1 MHMKN
6 FFLIFA
12 MIPMLT
18 FGQISN
24 WRSNPPQQQQ
34 SSPQQSAPQRSVPST
49 STPSRND
56 NVSSWRASPQP
67 QSPQENNRPFIR
79 QNNTPYRYGNPYYY
93 YGTYGWYYPS
103 YYYWYDPYGYRNRG
117 QVYIYENGKSDTIR
131 TTPTRFTIGIQKSN
145 DMLGAWSTIGND
157 GFLILD
163 YVTTY
168 EQDKSEF
175 FPYGRITQVDFPMV
189 SDYIK
194 RNIFYIGAGKTLD
207 HKWKLSASIGFGNE
221 IVRYRGKDAVGY
233 ITFPKYS
240 GNFTTV
246 KLGLI
251 RQYNKVS
258 GKLDYDVNRKYLSL
272 GLGLNF

>member
-1 MHMKN
+1 MKN

-12 MIPMLT
+12 MVPMLAIS
-18 FGQISN
+18 QISN
-24 WRSNPPQQQQ
+24 WRTNPPKQQ
-34 SSPQQSAPQRSVPST
+34 
-49 STPSRND
+49 STPSIPSTPTPSTPRND
-56 NVSSWRASPQP
+56 NSSSWRNTPQP
-67 QSPQENNRPFIR
+67 STPHYS
-79 QNNTPYRYGNPYYY
+79 NTPQPNRRNLNYRYDNQLYRYGNPYYY

-103 YYYWYDPYGYRNRG
+103 DFYWYDPYGFRNRG

-131 TTPTRFTIGIQKSN
+131 TTPTRFSIGIQKSK
-145 DMLGAWSTIGND
+145 DMLGAWTTIGND

-168 EQDKSEF
+168 EQDNSEF
-175 FPYGRITQVDFPMV
+175 FPYGKITQVDFPMV

-194 RNIFYIGAGKTLD
+194 RNIFYIGVGKTLD

-221 IVRYRGKDAVGY
+221 LVRYRGKDAIGY

-251 RQYNKVS
+251 RHYNKVS
-258 GKLDYDVNRKYLSL
+258 GKLDYDVNKKYLSL

>member
-1 MHMKN
+1 MKN
-6 FFLIFA
+6 LFLIFA
-12 MIPMLT
+12 MVPM
-18 FGQISN
+18 FAISQISN
-24 WRSNPPQQQQ
+24 WRTNPPK
-34 SSPQQSAPQRSVPST
+34 PST
-49 STPSRND
+49 PTTSTPSTPTPSRND
-56 NVSSWRASPQP
+56 NSSSWRNTPQP
-67 QSPQENNRPFIR
+67 STPQYR
-79 QNNTPYRYGNPYYY
+79 NTPQPSRNTFNYRYDNQYYRY
-93 YGTYGWYYPS
+93 NNYGWYYPS
-103 YYYWYDPYGYRNRG
+103 YYYWYDPYGFRNRG
-117 QVYIYENGKSDTIR
+117 QVYIYENGKSDTIK

-175 FPYGRITQVDFPMV
+175 FPYGKITQVDFPMV
-189 SDYIK
+189 SDYVQ

-221 IVRYRGKDAVGY
+221 IVRYRGKDAIGY

-251 RQYNKVS
+251 RHYNKVS
-258 GKLDYDVNRKYLSL
+258 AKLDYDVNRKYLSL

>member
-1 MHMKN
+1 MKN
-6 FFLIFA
+6 LFLIFA
-12 MIPMLT
+12 MVPMLAI
-18 FGQISN
+18 GQISN
-24 WRSNPPQQQQ
+24 WRTNPPKP
-34 SSPQQSAPQRSVPST
+34 SIPST
-49 STPSRND
+49 SIPSTPSPSRND
-56 NVSSWRASPQP
+56 NSSSWRNAPQP
-67 QSPQENNRPFIR
+67 QPPTRNYNFGTTPNYNNGPRNPYKYY
-79 QNNTPYRYGNPYYY
+79 TPYYR

-103 YYYWYDPYGYRNRG
+103 NYYWYDPYGFRNRG

-131 TTPTRFTIGIQKSN
+131 TTPTRFTIGIQKLN
-145 DMLGAWSTIGND
+145 DMLGVWATIGND

-168 EQDKSEF
+168 EQDNSEF
-175 FPYGRITQVDFPMV
+175 FPYGKITQVDFPMV
-189 SDYIK
+189 SDYVQ

-207 HKWKLSASIGFGNE
+207 HKWKLSASIGFGHE
-221 IVRYRGKDAVGY
+221 LVRYRGKDAIGY

-251 RQYNKVS
+251 RHYNKVS
-258 GKLDYDVNRKYLSL
+258 GKLDYDLNRKYLSL

>member
-1 MHMKN
+1 MKN

>member
-1 MHMKN
+1 MKN

-24 WRSNPPQQQQ
+24 WRSNPPQQQ
-34 SSPQQSAPQRSVPST
+34 STPQRSVPST

-168 EQDKSEF
+168 EQDNSEF
-175 FPYGRITQVDFPMV
+175 FPYKKITEIDFPLV
-189 SDYIK
+189 SDYVQ

-207 HKWKLSASIGFGNE
+207 HKWKLSVSIGFGNE
-221 IVRYRGKDAVGY
+221 VVRYRGKDDKGY
-233 ITFPKYS
+233 LTFPKYS

>member
-12 MIPMLT
+12 MIPILT

-24 WRSNPPQQQQ
+24 WRSNPPQ
-34 SSPQQSAPQRSVPST
+34 QQSAPQRSVPST

-56 NVSSWRASPQP
+56 NVSSWRATPQP
-67 QSPQENNRPFIR
+67 QSPQENNRPYIR
-79 QNNTPYRYGNPYYY
+79 QYNTPYRYGNPYYY

-175 FPYGRITQVDFPMV
+175 FPYGTITRADFPIV
-189 SDYIK
+189 SDYVK

-258 GKLDYDVNRKYLSL
+258 GKLDYDVNKKYLSL

>member
-1 MHMKN
+1 MRMKN
-6 FFLIFA
+6 LFLIFA
-12 MIPMLT
+12 MIPMLS

-24 WRSNPPQQQQ
+24 WRSNPPQQQ
-34 SSPQQSAPQRSVPST
+34 STPQRSVPST

-56 NVSSWRASPQP
+56 NVSSWRATPQP
-67 QSPQENNRPFIR
+67 QSPRENNRPTIR

-103 YYYWYDPYGYRNRG
+103 YYYWYDPYGFRNRG

-131 TTPTRFTIGIQKSN
+131 TTPTRFTVGIQKSN

-175 FPYGRITQVDFPMV
+175 FPYGKITQVDFPMV
-189 SDYIK
+189 SDYVQ

-207 HKWKLSASIGFGNE
+207 HKWRLSASIGFGNE
-221 IVRYRGKDAVGY
+221 VVRYRGKDAIGY

-251 RQYNKVS
+251 RNYKKVS
-258 GKLDYDVNRKYLSL
+258 AKFDYDLSKKYLSL
-272 GLGLNF
+272 GLGVNF

>member
-1 MHMKN
+1 MKN
-6 FFLIFA
+6 LFLIFA
-12 MIPMLT
+12 MVPMLSI
-18 FGQISN
+18 GQVSN
-24 WRSNPPQQQQ
+24 WRTNPPK
-34 SSPQQSAPQRSVPST
+34 PSTPTTSTPSTPTT

-56 NVSSWRASPQP
+56 NSSSWRNTPQP
-67 QSPQENNRPFIR
+67 STPQYR
-79 QNNTPYRYGNPYYY
+79 NTPQPSRNTFDYRYNNQYYRY
-93 YGTYGWYYPS
+93 NNYGWYYPS
-103 YYYWYDPYGYRNRG
+103 YYYWYDPYGFRNRG
-117 QVYIYENGKSDTIR
+117 QVYIYENGTSDTIR
-131 TTPTRFTIGIQKSN
+131 TTPTRFSIGIQKSGK
-145 DMLGAWSTIGND
+145 MLGAWSTIGND

-168 EQDKSEF
+168 EQDNSEF

-189 SDYIK
+189 SDYVQ

-221 IVRYRGKDAVGY
+221 VVRYRGKDAIGY

-251 RQYNKVS
+251 RQYKKVS
-258 GKLDYDVNRKYLSL
+258 TKFDYDLSRKYLSI

>member
-1 MHMKN
+1 MKN

-67 QSPQENNRPFIR
+67 QSPQENNRPYIR

>member
-1 MHMKN
+1 MKN
-6 FFLIFA
+6 LFLIFA
-12 MIPMLT
+12 MVPMLVT
-18 FGQISN
+18 AQISN
-24 WRSNPPQQQQ
+24 WRTNPPQQQ
-34 SSPQQSAPQRSVPST
+34 STPQPQK
-49 STPSRND
+49 STPSTQPSTPQRND
-56 NVSSWRASPQP
+56 VSSWRTNPP
-67 QSPQENNRPFIR
+67 RDKDREINKPIIR
-79 QNNTPYRYGNPYYY
+79 QNNIPYRYGNPYYY
-93 YGTYGWYYPS
+93 YGAYGWYYPS
-103 YYYWYDPYGYRNRG
+103 DYYWYDPYGFRNRG
-117 QVYIYENGKSDTIR
+117 QVYIYENGKSDTIKV
-131 TTPTRFTIGIQKSN
+131 TPTRFTIGIQKSK

-168 EQDKSEF
+168 EQDNSEF
-175 FPYGRITQVDFPMV
+175 FPYGKITQIDFPMV
-189 SDYIK
+189 SDYVQ

-207 HKWKLSASIGFGNE
+207 HKWKLSASIGFGHE
-221 IVRYRGKDAVGY
+221 LVRYRGKDAIGY

-251 RQYNKVS
+251 RHYNKVS